1 MSIVSSNWSGAPGR
15 PPAHAYGES
24 GSLIVTDNSSHNPV
38 GLPIA
43 DGTSLSVQQDTSTRN
58 YSFGPAAMAASF
70 FAFALACHRTSP
82 PDTSKVARPM
92 TINTV
97 IERRSA
103 ELLEI
108 PGVVGVAQGAHEG
121 QSVVQILVERR
132 TPELM
137 ARLPRTMDGFPVVV
151 VESGEIRSQ

>member
-1 MSIVSSNWSGAPGR
+1 
-15 PPAHAYGES
+15 
-24 GSLIVTDNSSHNPV
+24 
-38 GLPIA
+38 
-43 DGTSLSVQQDTSTRN
+43 
-58 YSFGPAAMAASF
+58 MAASF
-70 FAFALACHRTSP
+70 FALALACHRSSP
-82 PDTSKVARPM
+82 PDTSKVAPPM
-92 TINTV
+92 TLNTV

-137 ARLPRTMDGFPVVV
+137 AKLPRTLDGFPVVV